1 MCADL
6 TELRALKK
14 TAKLVFLSHNSN
26 LAIIYESKCKHKE
39 PNN

>member
-14 TAKLVFLSHNSN
+14 TAKYVFFSHNAI
-26 LAIIYESKCKHKE
+26 LAIIYE
-39 PNN
+39 